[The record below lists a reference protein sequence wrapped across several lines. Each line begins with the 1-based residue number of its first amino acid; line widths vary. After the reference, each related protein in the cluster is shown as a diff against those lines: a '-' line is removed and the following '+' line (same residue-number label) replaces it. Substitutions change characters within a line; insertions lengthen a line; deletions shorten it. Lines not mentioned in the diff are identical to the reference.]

1 VHRDVK
7 PSNLLISGSQED
19 YVYLVDFGITRTVA
33 GTSLT
38 ETDATIGTLEY
49 MAPNGFSTATEIIGS
64 MSTRWPACSRRR

>member
-38 ETDATIGTLEY
+38 GTDATIGTLEY
-49 MAPNGFSTATEIIGS
+49 MAPNGFSATEIIGS